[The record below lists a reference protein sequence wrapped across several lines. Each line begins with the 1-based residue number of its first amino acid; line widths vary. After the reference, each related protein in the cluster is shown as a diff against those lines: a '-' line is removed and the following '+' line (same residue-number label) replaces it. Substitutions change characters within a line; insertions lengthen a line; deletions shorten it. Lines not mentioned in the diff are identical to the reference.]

1 MTEAR
6 LILVTGGAASG
17 KSEHAERL
25 LCESAPAGERLYLAA
40 MQPFGEAAQ
49 KRIQRHR
56 ALRAG
61 KGFLTVGRYTGL
73 AEFVPERHF
82 GGILLECLSNL
93 LANEMFS
100 PEGAGADAA
109 HAVTE
114 GVGALRAHCGTL
126 VVVTN
131 EIFADGSR
139 YPEETER
146 YIEALA
152 EVNRE
157 LAARANEVYESVCG
171 ILCKIK
177 G

>member
-1 MTEAR
+1 MMGAR

-25 LCESAPAGERLYLAA
+25 LCGAAPAGERLYLAA
-40 MQPFGEAAQ
+40 MQPFGEAAK

-61 KGFLTVGRYTGL
+61 KGFLTVERYTDL
-73 AEFVPERHF
+73 AGFVPERRF

-100 PEGAGADAA
+100 PEGAGTGAA
-109 HAVTE
+109 HAVTA
-114 GVGALRAHCGTL
+114 GVQSLRGYCGTL
-126 VVVTN
+126 IVVTN
-131 EIFADGSR
+131 EIFADGNR
-139 YPEETER
+139 YPEETAR
-146 YIEALA
+146 YLRALA
-152 EVNRE
+152 GVNRA
-157 LAARANEVYESVCG
+157 LAAQSDAVYESVCG

>member
-1 MTEAR
+1 MMEAR

-17 KSEHAERL
+17 KSAHAERL
-25 LCESAPAGERLYLAA
+25 LCDAAPAGERLYLAA
-40 MQPFGEAAQ
+40 MQPFGEAAGR
-49 KRIQRHR
+49 RIQRHR

-61 KGFLTVGRYTGL
+61 KGFLTVERYTDL
-73 AEFVPERHF
+73 AGFVPARRFE
-82 GGILLECLSNL
+82 GILLECLSNL

-100 PEGAGADAA
+100 PEGAGTGAV

-114 GVGALRAHCGTL
+114 GVQSLRGHCSTL

-131 EIFADGSR
+131 EIFADGNR
-139 YPEETER
+139 YPEETMQYLR
-146 YIEALA
+146 ALA
-152 EVNRE
+152 GVNRE
-157 LAARANEVYESVCG
+157 LAARADAIYESVCG